1 MNTTT
6 TTRLASIT
14 ALAIAAVLGLS
25 ACGGSDSTDQSANP
39 QQGQGSS
46 SEAGQST
53 DGSTEAKTYAFDE
66 VRTAG
71 SGDALPFVS
80 DAGPVTITLSDGLR
94 AAVPEGAQLIVDSYT
109 VTAKQF
115 ETGMCR
121 LDVTVDYAPGGQEA
135 VTEPIRKPGEKNY
148 PDAASRAEARLID
161 YGRDLTVVDTLPSD
175 EQIANKTSYATPDFT
190 QLTLVDE
197 CSEDPE
203 DKFTA
208 LAFPYTSASAEA
220 TGRSEHTPFA
230 EVEIAL
236 VTNVETPLVYVA
248 GEVNDAEVSPAGEW
262 MPKD

>member
-1 MNTTT
+1 MSTTT
-6 TTRLASIT
+6 KRRASIA
-14 ALAIAAVLGLS
+14 ALAVAAVLGLS
-25 ACGGSDSTDQSANP
+25 ACGGSDSTDQDANT
-39 QQGQGSS
+39 QQGQGNSS
-46 SEAGQST
+46 AAGKSAE
-53 DGSTEAKTYAFDE
+53 GSAEAKNYVFDE

-71 SGDALPFVS
+71 SEDAPPFVS

-94 AAVPEGAQLIVDSYT
+94 TAVPEGAQLIVDSYT

-121 LDVTVDYAPGGQEA
+121 LDVTVDFAPGGQEA
-135 VTEPIRKPGEKNY
+135 VTEPIRKPGEMSY

-161 YGRDLTVVDTLPSD
+161 YGRDLNVVDTLPSD
-175 EQIANKTSYATPDFT
+175 EQLANKTSYATPDFT

-236 VTNVETPLVYVA
+236 VTNVEQPLVYVA
-248 GEVNDAEVSPAGEW
+248 GEVNDAEVSPTGQW
-262 MPKD
+262 MPRD